1 MTVRT
6 TFSLDLNANDRDA
19 LRTLLER
26 AEAVAQAAAP
36 RDPREQARI
45 VDLLAEIKAQ
55 LPD

>member
-6 TFSLDLNANDRDA
+6 TFALDLNENDRDA

-26 AEAVAQAAAP
+26 AEAVARAAAP

-45 VDLLAEIKAQ
+45 IDLLAEINAQ